1 MIGSAVV
8 NVREFR
14 LDARNF
20 SLFIFNLDNVFF
32 DILSAFLSHGSVFA
46 EVCERVLTE
55 EMRAYPFL
63 KHL

>member
-1 MIGSAVV
+1 MTGSAVV

-14 LDARNF
+14 LDALNF

-32 DILSAFLSHGSVFA
+32 DVLFALLSHGSVFA
-46 EVCERVLTE
+46 EVCEKILTE
-55 EMRAYPFL
+55 EMRAYRFL